1 MSLNKCTGDL
11 GDCQVLVG
19 SICLPPA
26 ACCCRSVLLS
36 PYIKTFFSFCYLHT
50 VSLTLISIKSFL
62 SDVVQLFS
70 FFGVV
75 LKREGEKQP

>member
-11 GDCQVLVG
+11 GDCEVLVG

-36 PYIKTFFSFCYLHT
+36 PYIKTFFSFYYLHT